1 MKTQA
6 IQFNSIVD
14 TIYSLPL
21 EEKVELKNLLEHN
34 IADSRR
40 DEILSNYK
48 KAQEIQKANELK
60 FSSNVLELKQM
71 L

>member
-6 IQFNSIVD
+6 IQFNNIVD
-14 TIYSLPL
+14 TIYNLPL

-40 DEILSNYK
+40 DEIVSNYK
-48 KAQEIQKANELK
+48 KAQEIQKANMLE
-60 FSSNVLELKQM
+60 FSSNIQELKQM

>member
-14 TIYSLPL
+14 TIYSMPL
-21 EEKVELKNLLEHN
+21 EDRVELKSLLERN

-40 DEILSNYK
+40 NEIASNYK
-48 KAQEIQKANELK
+48 KAQTELKSNKMK
-60 FSSNVLELKQM
+60 FSSDIKELKKM

>member
-14 TIYSLPL
+14 TIYKMSL
-21 EEKVELKNLLEHN
+21 EDRVELKSLLERN

-40 DEILSNYK
+40 NEISSNYK
-48 KAQEIQKANELK
+48 KAQAELKFNKMK
-60 FSSNVLELKQM
+60 FSSNIQELKKM

>member
-14 TIYSLPL
+14 SIYNLPL
-21 EEKVELKNLLEHN
+21 EEKVELMNLLEHN

-40 DEILSNYK
+40 DEIVSNYE
-48 KAQEIQKANELK
+48 KAREEEKTKTLN
-60 FSSNVLELKQM
+60 FSSNIQELKH
-71 L
+71 LL

>member
-14 TIYSLPL
+14 TIYNMSL
-21 EEKVELKNLLEHN
+21 EDRVELKSLLERN

-40 DEILSNYK
+40 NEISSNYK
-48 KAQEIQKANELK
+48 KAQAELRSNKMK
-60 FSSNVLELKQM
+60 FSSNIQELKKM

>member
-14 TIYSLPL
+14 TIYNLPL

-40 DEILSNYK
+40 DEIVSNYK
-48 KAQEIQKANELK
+48 KAQEEQKANKLK
-60 FSSNVLELKQM
+60 FSSKVQELKQM

>member
-14 TIYSLPL
+14 TIYNLPL
-21 EEKVELKNLLEHN
+21 EEKVELMNLLEHN

-40 DEILSNYK
+40 DEIASNYE
-48 KAQEIQKANELK
+48 KAQEEEKAKTLS
-60 FSSNVLELKQM
+60 FSSNIQELKHM

>member
-14 TIYSLPL
+14 TIYNLSL
-21 EEKVELKNLLEHN
+21 EDRVELKSLLERN

-40 DEILSNYK
+40 NEISSNYK
-48 KAQEIQKANELK
+48 KAQAELKNNKMK
-60 FSSNVLELKQM
+60 FSSNIQELKKM

>member
-1 MKTQA
+1 MKTQV

-14 TIYSLPL
+14 TIYNLPL

-40 DEILSNYK
+40 DEIVSNYR
-48 KAQEIQKANELK
+48 KAQEEQKAQELK
-60 FSSNVLELKQM
+60 FSSNINELKQM

>member
-14 TIYSLPL
+14 TIYNLPL

-34 IADSRR
+34 ISDSRR
-40 DEILSNYK
+40 DEIVSNYK
-48 KAQEIQKANELK
+48 KSQEIQKANMLE
-60 FSSNVLELKQM
+60 FSSDIQELKQM

>member
-14 TIYSLPL
+14 TVYNLPL
-21 EEKVELKNLLEHN
+21 EEKVELMNLLEHN

-40 DEILSNYK
+40 DEIVSNYEKTLEEEKAK
-48 KAQEIQKANELK
+48 KLNFSSSIQELK
-60 FSSNVLELKQM
+60 RM

>member
-14 TIYSLPL
+14 TIYNLPL
-21 EEKVELKNLLEHN
+21 EEKVELMNLLEHN

-40 DEILSNYK
+40 DEIVSNYEKAREEEKTK
-48 KAQEIQKANELK
+48 KLN
-60 FSSNVLELKQM
+60 FSSNIQELKH
-71 L
+71 LL

>member
-14 TIYSLPL
+14 SIYNLPL
-21 EEKVELKNLLEHN
+21 EEKVELMNLLEHN

-40 DEILSNYK
+40 DEIVSNYE
-48 KAQEIQKANELK
+48 KAREEEKAKYLS
-60 FSSNVLELKQM
+60 FSSNIQELKH
-71 L
+71 LL